1 MEGLPYDI
9 FDEIIKYL
17 DIDSSRNLLV
27 SSKNIYTVYRH
38 NKHYETVM
46 IGKII
51 KYFTSLT
58 KLNLQYKTL
67 SREQKHELYNTLNR
81 LYNYFKK
88 HKDASISDF
97 LVYLCDNSDRYRHPP
112 WVRRGLSSRDSG
124 ANLNDNNLFESLIS
138 HCYFSKTGEDIY
150 NAIRAD
156 DLLYLLTFSKNV
168 QIITTYIY
176 VDPVILLHAIKYKI
190 SIKDKKNISYLLKYL
205 LFKHFF
211 RCSKYIEDVISEIVC
226 ELIKYNEISLLNE
239 IYDKQKMYKFKLNYQ
254 MIINCC
260 IQQKNI
266 VCLELIHSQM
276 LTQNQLVRNTGRIP
290 NSILITK
297 ESVRSL
303 MKNKG
308 YIMLSKIIELYL
320 KDMININGY
329 FNEIKYNFDYT
340 NKECLK
346 LVDYLNNKNRNII
359 MNRIK

>member
-1 MEGLPYDI
+1 MDKLPYDI
-9 FDEIIKYL
+9 YDNIIQYL
-17 DIDSSRNLLV
+17 DIDSSRNLLI
-27 SSKNIYTVYRH
+27 SSKEIYEVYRH
-38 NKHYETVM
+38 TQHYESVM
-46 IGKII
+46 VTKII

-58 KLNLQYKTL
+58 KLNIQYKTL
-67 SREQKHELYNTLNR
+67 SKEQKHELYNTLTS

-88 HKDASISDF
+88 HIDASISDF
-97 LVYLCDNSDRYRHPP
+97 LVYLCDNS
-112 WVRRGLSSRDSG
+112 LS
-124 ANLNDNNLFESLIS
+124 NNNLFELLIS
-138 HCYFSKTGEDIY
+138 HCYFSKTGEYIY
-150 NAIRAD
+150 NAIRGD
-156 DLLYLLTFSKNV
+156 DLLYLLTFSTNV
-168 QIITTYIY
+168 QLITTYIY

-190 SIKDKKNISYLLKYL
+190 SIKDRKNISYLLKYL

-211 RCSKYIEDVISEIVC
+211 RYSEYIEDVISEIVC
-226 ELIKYNEISLLNE
+226 ELIKYNDISLLHE

-266 VCLELIHSQM
+266 ICLELIHSQM
-276 LTQNQLVRNTGRIP
+276 LTQNQLIRNTGRIP
-290 NSILITK
+290 NPILITK

-308 YIMLSKIIELYL
+308 YIILNKIIELYL

-346 LVDYLNNKNRNII
+346 LLDYLNNKNRNII
-359 MNRIK
+359 TNRIK